1 MRSGSVLNAAF
12 PILLAL
18 LVASPALAAERVVDG
33 KAKACSDKGT
43 GTEKRPWC
51 RLAAAGTRAR
61 PGDRVLIRGVYRERL
76 VIRVSGTKAAPIVYE
91 GTPDGKTALDGT
103 GLKLDEEGMID
114 IEKRD
119 HITLRR
125 LTIKH
130 SPWYAMNVSG
140 CRGVV
145 IEKCG
150 VLRSLHGGIVVD
162 EGSSDIQLTGNDV
175 RGVNAKGPDTAI
187 HEAIT
192 ISNVRR
198 FVVAGNHVHHAP
210 KEGIDA
216 KDGSSDGE
224 IRDNVVEH
232 LGKVG
237 IYLNHA
243 TRVKVFGNKIHGNGY
258 SGIQLAVGDYAMGP
272 RVTAQ
277 NDIYR
282 NLIWSNGYNG
292 VQFWQEKAGELRDN
306 RLYNNVLY
314 GNKHWGVLL
323 EGTSG
328 NTIKNNIIA
337 KNGHAGIGGDAAAR
351 STITH
356 NLFFANRG
364 DETRGKNAVTR
375 DPQLANP
382 ARADFSLKPT
392 SPAIDAGARVG
403 LPFKGKAPDIGAF
416 ERR

>member
-1 MRSGSVLNAAF
+1 
-12 PILLAL
+12 
-18 LVASPALAAERVVDG
+18 
-33 KAKACSDKGT
+33 
-43 GTEKRPWC
+43 
-51 RLAAAGTRAR
+51 
-61 PGDRVLIRGVYRERL
+61 
-76 VIRVSGTKAAPIVYE
+76 
-91 GTPDGKTALDGT
+91 
-103 GLKLDEEGMID
+103 
-114 IEKRD
+114 
-119 HITLRR
+119 
-125 LTIKH
+125 
-130 SPWYAMNVSG
+130 
-140 CRGVV
+140 
-145 IEKCG
+145 
-150 VLRSLHGGIVVD
+150 
-162 EGSSDIQLTGNDV
+162 
-175 RGVNAKGPDTAI
+175 
-187 HEAIT
+187 
-192 ISNVRR
+192 
-198 FVVAGNHVHHAP
+198 
-210 KEGIDA
+210 
-216 KDGSSDGE
+216 
-224 IRDNVVEH
+224 
-232 LGKVG
+232 
-237 IYLNHA
+237 
-243 TRVKVFGNKIHGNGY
+243 
-258 SGIQLAVGDYAMGP
+258 MGP